1 MAQSHKAAFGALLV
15 LVLALAACGG
25 SPTKNAAPAGDD
37 PVADVRNALDVRSAF
52 EADAGKARLLVL
64 LAPT

>member
-1 MAQSHKAAFGALLV
+1 MALSHKAAFGALLV

-25 SPTKNAAPAGDD
+25 STTKDTAPAGGD
-37 PVADVRNALDVRSAF
+37 PVTDVRNVLDVRSAF

>member
-1 MAQSHKAAFGALLV
+1 MALSHKVAFGALLA

-25 SPTKNAAPAGDD
+25 SATKDAAPAGDD
-37 PVADVRNALDVRSAF
+37 PVTDVRNVLDVRSAF